1 MKVRLRLYGVF
12 KSAAG
17 IGDTQL
23 DITSG
28 CTVRGAILQLV
39 SHPSFSEL
47 KRLLLESN
55 SSDPRPNA
63 LIMVSGKEI
72 TALKGLDTKLSE
84 NDELSLL
91 PVAHGG

>member
-17 IGDTQL
+17 IGDSQF
-23 DITSG
+23 DITTG
-28 CTVRGAILQLV
+28 TTVRNAILQLV
-39 SHPSFSEL
+39 SEPSFSEL
-47 KRLLLESN
+47 KHLLLESN

-63 LIMVSGKEI
+63 LIMVSGREI
-72 TALKGLDTKLSE
+72 NALKGLDTMLEE
-84 NDELSLL
+84 NDELALL

>member
-1 MKVRLRLYGVF
+1 MKIRLRLYGVF

-23 DITSG
+23 DITSRS
-28 CTVRGAILQLV
+28 TVKTAIQQVV
-39 SHPSFSEL
+39 SQPSFSEL
-47 KRLLLESN
+47 KHLLLESN

-63 LIMVSGKEI
+63 LIMISGKEI
-72 TALKGLDTKLSE
+72 TALKGLDTMLEE